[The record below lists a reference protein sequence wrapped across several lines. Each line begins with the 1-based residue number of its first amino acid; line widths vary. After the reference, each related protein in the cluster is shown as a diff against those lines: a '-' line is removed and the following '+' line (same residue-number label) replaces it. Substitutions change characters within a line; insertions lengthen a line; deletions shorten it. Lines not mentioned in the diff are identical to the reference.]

1 MSADATIHI
10 GVIAGEA
17 SGQLLA
23 ADVIRHL
30 KEVAGANIRLSGV
43 GGGELQDLGL
53 NSFFDPEDIALTGLT
68 AVVAQLPKLLSHLSM
83 ATRHFVTDPPDLL
96 LLVDS
101 PDFSSRVAKR
111 VKRQRPDMKI
121 AKYVAPTVWAW
132 RPERAKKMV
141 GTIDHVFALFP
152 FEPEVMQTLGGPP
165 TTYVGHRLLADENL
179 MAIHSRKTKKS
190 LDNKEIDLVFLP
202 GSRRS
207 EIKSLMP
214 DMGRVIGVLEERKT
228 PFTITIPA
236 VERHLSLIKDH
247 VQRWDVQATPKVVTG
262 RAAQLE
268 AFRQADAALA
278 ASGTVL
284 LELALAKVPALSIY
298 RADLL
303 MKPFTYLIK
312 TWSAALPNVITDRVV
327 ISEYYDHLIN
337 AGLLARQLEEL
348 ATPQSTKRQAVL
360 EGYNLVRSNMALTHP
375 PHETV
380 TDALLTMLNMSRPQK
395 KG

>member
-1 MSADATIHI
+1 MSEKKKLHI

-23 ADVIRHL
+23 ADVIGHL
-30 KEVAGANIRLSGV
+30 KSVADADIRLTGV
-43 GGGELQDLGL
+43 GGGELAALGL
-53 NSFFDPEDIALTGLT
+53 DSFFDPEDIALTGVT
-68 AVVAQLPKLLSHLSM
+68 AVVARLPTLLSHLRK
-83 ATRHFVTDPPDLL
+83 AAQNFITDPPDLL

-111 VKRQRPDMKI
+111 VKREHPDMLI

-141 GTIDHVFALFP
+141 GTYDHVFALFP
-152 FEPEVMQTLGGPP
+152 FEPAIMEELGGPP
-165 TTYVGHRLLADENL
+165 TTYVGHRLLADDDL
-179 MAIHSRKTKKS
+179 MSISKGRTGSKS
-190 LDNKEIDLVFLP
+190 ETGELNLVFLP

-207 EIKSLMP
+207 EIKSLAP
-214 DMGRVIGVLEERKT
+214 DMGKVIRALEARGTK
-228 PFTITIPA
+228 FSVTIPA
-236 VERHLSLIKDH
+236 VERHLDMIKDA
-247 VQRWDVQATPKVVTG
+247 VNAWKAETTPRIVTG
-262 RAAQLE
+262 RAAQIE

-284 LELALAKVPALSIY
+284 LELALADVPAVSLY
-298 RADLL
+298 RVDLL
-303 MKPFTYLIK
+303 MKPFVFMIK
-312 TWSAALPNVITDRVV
+312 TWSAALPNVISDRVV

-348 ATPQSTKRQAVL
+348 SSPTSTKRKAIL
-360 EGYNLVRSNMALTHP
+360 EGYDVVRSNMALEQP

-380 TDALLTMLNMSRPQK
+380 TDVLTGMLARRTNET
-395 KG
+395 G

>member
-1 MSADATIHI
+1 MSKAKPIHI
-10 GVIAGEA
+10 GIIAGET

-30 KEVAGANIRLSGV
+30 KAIIDADIRLTGV
-43 GGGELQDLGL
+43 GGGDLAEFGL

-68 AVVAQLPKLLSHLSM
+68 SVVGQLPKLLSHL
-83 ATRHFVTDPPDLL
+83 AKAANAFIKDPPDIL

-111 VKRQRPDMKI
+111 VKKRLPHMPV

-132 RPERAKKMV
+132 RPERASKMV
-141 GTIDHVFALFP
+141 GTYDHVFALFP
-152 FEPEVMQTLGGPP
+152 FEPNIMKELGGPP
-165 TTYVGHRLLADENL
+165 TTYVGHRLLNDEAL
-179 MAIHSRKTKKS
+179 MSVAKTPP
-190 LDNKEIDLVFLP
+190 NKVDDGSGLNFVFLP

-214 DMGRVIGVLEERKT
+214 DMGKVIEALERRRQH
-228 PFTITIPA
+228 FSITIPA
-236 VERHLSLIKDH
+236 VERHLGLIQDGIKAWNIKTVPH
-247 VQRWDVQATPKVVTG
+247 VVTG
-262 RAAQLE
+262 RPAQLE
-268 AFRQADAALA
+268 AFCNADAALA

-298 RADLL
+298 RVDPL
-303 MKPFTYLIK
+303 MKPFVFMIK
-312 TWSAALPNVITDRVV
+312 AWSAALPNVIADRVV

-337 AGLLARQLEEL
+337 PGLLARQLEEI
-348 ATPQSTKRQAVL
+348 AQPNSTKRRAIM
-360 EGYNLVRSNMALTHP
+360 EGYETVATNMALERP
-375 PHETV
+375 PHEAV
-380 TDALLTMLNMSRPQK
+380 TDVLLEMLEAPPAK